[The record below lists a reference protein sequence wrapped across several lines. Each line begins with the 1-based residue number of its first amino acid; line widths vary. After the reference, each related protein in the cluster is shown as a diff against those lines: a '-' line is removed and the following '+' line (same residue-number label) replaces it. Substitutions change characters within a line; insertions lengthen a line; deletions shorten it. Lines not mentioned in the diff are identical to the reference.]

1 MERLISY
8 ISNSDL
14 GDLENKINQ
23 NNNSVVLYYTLKS
36 NCKKQRRLKVIT
48 IEKEN
53 EWYIVNSIIS
63 FSNNRH
69 VKKLE
74 IHENE
79 YHILIQNIEIIVKLF
94 MEIKEWLKEVAEFHQ
109 EKFGSKVRVIN
120 DLDFMYNNEKISYR
134 FSVNPGGLLIRAKLL
149 SYSRDSFIILKSIA
163 EKCSSYRGMC
173 IIEGTSDKFSSAY
186 EVMPS
191 MIRSS

>member
-14 GDLENKINQ
+14 GDLENRINQ

-94 MEIKEWLKEVAEFHQ
+94 MEIKEWLKEAAEFHQ

-120 DLDFMYNNEKISYR
+120 DLDFVYNNEKISYR

>member
-1 MERLISY
+1 
-8 ISNSDL
+8 
-14 GDLENKINQ
+14 
-23 NNNSVVLYYTLKS
+23 
-36 NCKKQRRLKVIT
+36 
-48 IEKEN
+48 
-53 EWYIVNSIIS
+53 
-63 FSNNRH
+63 
-69 VKKLE
+69 
-74 IHENE
+74 
-79 YHILIQNIEIIVKLF
+79 
-94 MEIKEWLKEVAEFHQ
+94 MEIKEWLKEAAEFHQ

>member
-94 MEIKEWLKEVAEFHQ
+94 MEIKEWLKEASEFHQ

>member
-94 MEIKEWLKEVAEFHQ
+94 MEIKEWLKEAAEFHQ

>member
-94 MEIKEWLKEVAEFHQ
+94 MEIKEWLKEAAEFHQ

-120 DLDFMYNNEKISYR
+120 DLDFVYNNEKISYR

>member
-14 GDLENKINQ
+14 GDLENRINQ

-94 MEIKEWLKEVAEFHQ
+94 MEIKEWLKEAAEFHQ